1 MKNKYPKSL
10 YRWPRISLLK
20 REILEQKKILNK
32 RASFSFFNSLSK
44 TLFGADVFRKK
55 NQECLAKIEQLQEEI
70 LSLEK
75 EIRPWSSSETIIRL
89 NLKKKPPSAAQL
101 REMEDPNYNP
111 LQKWI
116 ERNRKDAKNTD
127 WKK

>member
-75 EIRPWSSSETIIRL
+75 EIRPRSLNRKPIRL

>member
-75 EIRPWSSSETIIRL
+75 EIEPWSLNRKPIRL

-116 ERNRKDAKNTD
+116 ERNRKDAK
-127 WKK
+127 

>member
-1 MKNKYPKSL
+1 MNYKNQKSL
-10 YRWPRISLLK
+10 HRWPRISLLK
-20 REILEQKKILNK
+20 KEILEQKKILNK

-55 NQECLAKIEQLQEEI
+55 NQECLARIEQLQEEI

-75 EIRPWSSSETIIRL
+75 EGFLAEPVRL

-101 REMEDPNYNP
+101 REMGKPKNIALSLIE
-111 LQKWI
+111 I
-116 ERNRKDAKNTD
+116 ERNRKDAK
-127 WKK
+127 

>member
-55 NQECLAKIEQLQEEI
+55 NQECLARIEQLQEEI

-101 REMEDPNYNP
+101 REMGKPKDSA

-116 ERNRKDAKNTD
+116 ERNRKDAK
-127 WKK
+127 

>member
-1 MKNKYPKSL
+1 MNYKNPKSL

-32 RASFSFFNSLSK
+32 RASFSFFNSFSK

-55 NQECLAKIEQLQEEI
+55 NQECLARIEQLQEEI

-75 EIRPWSSSETIIRL
+75 EIRPRSLNRKPIRL
-89 NLKKKPPSAAQL
+89 NLKKKPLSAAQL

-111 LQKWI
+111 LSLIEI
-116 ERNRKDAKNTD
+116 ERNRKDAK
-127 WKK
+127 

>member
-75 EIRPWSSSETIIRL
+75 EIRPRSLNRKPIIL

-101 REMEDPNYNP
+101 REMGKPKNIALSLIE
-111 LQKWI
+111 I
-116 ERNRKDAKNTD
+116 ERNRKDAK
-127 WKK
+127 

>member
-1 MKNKYPKSL
+1 MKNKNQAKSL

-55 NQECLAKIEQLQEEI
+55 NQECLARIEQLQEEI

-101 REMEDPNYNP
+101 REMGKPKDSA

-116 ERNRKDAKNTD
+116 ERNRKDAK
-127 WKK
+127 

>member
-1 MKNKYPKSL
+1 MKNKNPKSL

-101 REMEDPNYNP
+101 REMGKPKDSA

-116 ERNRKDAKNTD
+116 ERNRKDAK
-127 WKK
+127 

>member
-10 YRWPRISLLK
+10 YRCPRISLLK

-55 NQECLAKIEQLQEEI
+55 NQECLARIEQLQEEI

-101 REMEDPNYNP
+101 REMGKPKDSA

-116 ERNRKDAKNTD
+116 ERNRKDAK
-127 WKK
+127 

>member
-101 REMEDPNYNP
+101 REMGKPKDSA

-116 ERNRKDAKNTD
+116 ERNRKDAK
-127 WKK
+127 

>member
-1 MKNKYPKSL
+1 MNYKNPKSL

-55 NQECLAKIEQLQEEI
+55 NQECLARIEQLQEEI

-75 EIRPWSSSETIIRL
+75 EIRPRSLNRKPIRL
-89 NLKKKPPSAAQL
+89 NLKKKPLSAAQL

-111 LQKWI
+111 LSLIEI
-116 ERNRKDAKNTD
+116 ERNRKDAK
-127 WKK
+127 

>member
-32 RASFSFFNSLSK
+32 RASFSFFNSLSE

-75 EIRPWSSSETIIRL
+75 EIEPWSLNRKPIRL
-89 NLKKKPPSAAQL
+89 NLKKNPPSAAQL
-101 REMEDPNYNP
+101 REMGKPKDSA

-116 ERNRKDAKNTD
+116 ERNRKDAK
-127 WKK
+127 